1 ITNDCETINPK
12 TRKYEMEIKLPPQ
25 KESYKVDMSIN
36 IKLET
41 FSRDSAIVVGKEFI
55 YQDGEKDIVYTLD
68 NEEDS
73 SAIAKMT
80 PVELGV
86 SYENRVIINK
96 GLSTGDRLITVG
108 SSFLQDSMRVQVV
121 EQRDGN
127 IAREGN

>member
-1 ITNDCETINPK
+1 HVSYAYVIMKGDKATVWFNVKQDYTLNFPSTYVDVSIN
-12 TRKYEMEIKLPPQ
+12 RKARTFEVEIKLPPQ
-25 KESYKVDMSIN
+25 KESYKVDMSSN

-86 SYENRVIINK
+86 SYEN
-96 GLSTGDRLITVG
+96 
-108 SSFLQDSMRVQVV
+108 
-121 EQRDGN
+121 
-127 IAREGN
+127 